1 VRPKDRAPVA
11 FAGLWESWM
20 GPNGEEMET
29 AAIVTTAANRELA
42 PLHDRMPVV
51 LPPDVFAAW
60 LDCRNVD
67 AETATALC
75 VPARDGLL
83 EAYEVS
89 PAVNRADNDGPEL
102 IAPAP
107 PEHPTAEADV
117 GASAERKKKPRIDE
131 RQGTLF

>member
-1 VRPKDRAPVA
+1 
-11 FAGLWESWM
+11 
-20 GPNGEEMET
+20 
-29 AAIVTTAANRELA
+29 
-42 PLHDRMPVV
+42 MPVV
-51 LPPDVFAAW
+51 LPPDAFEAW

-75 VPARDGLL
+75 APARDGLL

-107 PEHPTAEADV
+107 AEATPAAEADA
-117 GASAERKKKPRIDE
+117 GAAADRKKAKTDE
-131 RQGTLF
+131 RQGSLF

>member
-1 VRPKDRAPVA
+1 
-11 FAGLWESWM
+11 
-20 GPNGEEMET
+20 
-29 AAIVTTAANRELA
+29 
-42 PLHDRMPVV
+42 MPVV
-51 LPPDVFAAW
+51 LPPDAFEAW

-102 IAPAP
+102 IEPAP
-107 PEHPTAEADV
+107 PEATPAEADADV
-117 GASAERKKKPRIDE
+117 SAERKKKPRIDE
-131 RQGTLF
+131 RQGSLF